1 MGKRVENPRTERL
14 FVLCNPQEQEFFK
27 RCASHAGCNVSEL
40 VRHLFTVYGS
50 DHNIPSRTD
59 LPAALTAEQM
69 IAKLGMTNGAQFAQV
84 SADQLADHID
94 PDKFDDSNTSTM
106 DPLPESFDPSVSR

>member
-14 FVLCNPQEQEFFK
+14 FVLCNTQEQDFFK
-27 RCASHAGCNVSEL
+27 RCAAHANCTVSEL

-50 DHNIPSRTD
+50 DHGIPSRTD
-59 LPAALTAEQM
+59 LPATLTADQM
-69 IAKLGMTNGAQFAQV
+69 IAKLGMTTGAQFSQV

-94 PDKFDDSNTSTM
+94 PDKFDDSNTGS
-106 DPLPESFDPSVSR
+106 ESFDPCVSR